1 MEPASGIA
9 FTGVTGVATKSAD
22 IATAKTLLSNFIVFL
37 PGSAFRLLLE
47 WQFERETHQSP
58 FRSICG
64 PPKPRV
70 NGRVALALR

>member
-9 FTGVTGVATKSAD
+9 LTGVTGVAAKSAD

-47 WQFERETHQSP
+47 RHLVLKRTKVP
-58 FRSICG
+58 FVPYVLHRAALSIG
-64 PPKPRV
+64 GWR
-70 NGRVALALR
+70 